1 MLKFKRNSWFLS
13 VYWTKISQLQLM
25 TLARFLSL
33 EPQKRRFK
41 RYAIQLSTKLAFLDN
56 ISDINYLKR
65 RKKYLCLSL
74 NKPEFALILN
84 LGQM

>member
-13 VYWTKISQLQLM
+13 VYWTEISQLQL

-41 RYAIQLSTKLAFLDN
+41 RYAIQPSTKLAFLDN
-56 ISDINYLKR
+56 ISDINYLKGE
-65 RKKYLCLSL
+65 KNTSVS
-74 NKPEFALILN
+74 A
-84 LGQM
+84 